1 MLDLVY
7 QMRDKARAMLHQF
20 STLVGEVDSV
30 KPDSLYE
37 AKKASESVKI
47 DVPKLQSLLPYET
60 IDKDGFYHN
69 KSTVGFGFYV
79 APLSGANQSL
89 VQALAEAFKN
99 KLPKGAYCT
108 TLLYKHHYLGDRLA
122 KNYAPLL
129 NRGGIVAELARMSI
143 NFHKKAIRHGYPNE
157 LNIPAQ
163 LADYECFM
171 FFSMKKQ
178 SGYEKKLIS
187 LRDDWASEL
196 KVAGFYHHNLKVIDF
211 KVILSSV
218 LSPDLDAFFW
228 PEKEAPE
235 GVLSQEIADPTTV
248 YEVGDSTIDITL
260 KNSDSENK
268 ATRVV
273 NCELLKNGFPKEEFG
288 LWQTPDLFANLLK
301 PEHGI
306 QCPFVISFTI
316 AGVESEKVK
325 SRAKK
330 RAKSLNANA
339 NPVQEFLVPGMV
351 EQAHE
356 CNYVYKESTKD
367 NLLLMPTFYNLM
379 LFTTKENEKEH
390 VAKAVSSFRQLGF
403 KLVQSRCNQWLRYLG
418 SLPFT
423 LGEGLFNAYQ
433 LMGMT
438 KELSNHNVAN
448 LSPVVADFKGAREG
462 LVMPTY
468 RHQLFCFDPFDDK
481 NLPISN
487 YNRLTIATSGAGKSY
502 FQASQILDGVSRG
515 HQIFIIDIG
524 ESYKHLCELLGGTYI
539 DASTLSLNPF
549 TLFDFEGEVQIG
561 EETRSNLEQIRDL
574 IAIMASPDKAISA
587 VQNAWLLKAIRKAV
601 AKKND
606 DACID
611 DVIQGLKELQCD
623 DVNQGDRRLSD
634 LSLLLEEYSTQGT
647 YGHIFNSRT
656 PLINNNRL
664 VVLELSALSENK
676 SLLKIVMFVMTC
688 IIQGQFYNGDRSQK
702 KLCIIDE
709 GWQYLVKGTN
719 QVAADFIEHMYR
731 VCRKYNGGFSLITQ
745 FLNDTA
751 ETNQGKAIAACSDT
765 KIIAKQGSFEEFIA
779 ENPNSFTPLQQ
790 QIIQR
795 FGEAKNQGFSN
806 LMLQFGNQYSFH
818 RLFSDPFSRIL
829 FSTSGDEFGDV
840 EKLTERGVPIIEAIH
855 QVANKYYGGFQ

>member
-1 MLDLVY
+1 MLDLVNK
-7 QMRDKARAMLHQF
+7 MRDKARGMLHQF
-20 STLVGEVDSV
+20 SGFLGEDESV
-30 KPDSLYE
+30 KPSSLYE
-37 AKKASESVKI
+37 AQKAKESVKI

-60 IDKDGFYHN
+60 IDEDGFYHN

-108 TLLYKHHYLGDRLA
+108 TIMYKHHYLGERLA
-122 KNYAPLL
+122 NNYAPLL
-129 NRGGIVAELARMSI
+129 EQGGIVAELARMSI
-143 NFHKKAIRHGYPNE
+143 KFHRNAARHGYQIE
-157 LNIPAQ
+157 SNIPAQ
-163 LADYECFM
+163 LTDYECFM
-171 FFSMKKQ
+171 FFSMKKKP
-178 SGYEKKLIS
+178 GYEKKLIN
-187 LRDDWASEL
+187 LRDNWGSEL
-196 KVAGFYHHNLKVIDF
+196 KVAGLYHHNLKVLDF
-211 KVILSSV
+211 KVILGSI
-218 LSPDLDAFFW
+218 LSPDLDAVFW
-228 PEKEAPE
+228 PEREDSDD
-235 GVLSQEIADPTTV
+235 VISQDIANPTTV

-260 KNSDSENK
+260 KNADSENK
-268 ATRVV
+268 ATRIV
-273 NCELLKNGFPKEEFG
+273 NCELLKNGFPRDEFG

-301 PEHGI
+301 AEHGI
-306 QCPFVISFTI
+306 QCPFVISFTV

-325 SRAKK
+325 ARMKK

-356 CNYVYKESTKD
+356 SNYVYRESSKD

-379 LFTTKENEKEH
+379 LFTTREKEKEH
-390 VAKAVSSFRQLGF
+390 VAKAITSFRQLGF

-448 LSPVVADFKGAREG
+448 LLPVVADFKGASGG
-462 LVMPTY
+462 LIIPTY

-487 YNRLTIATSGAGKSY
+487 YNRLTVATTGAGKSY
-502 FQASQILDGVSRG
+502 FQGSQILDGVSRG

-524 ESYKHLCELLGGTYI
+524 ESYKHVCKLLGGTYI

-549 TLFDFEGEVQIG
+549 TLFDFEGSVQIG
-561 EETRSNLEQIRDL
+561 KKRRSNIKQIRDL
-574 IAIMASPDKAISA
+574 VAIMASPDTALSA
-587 VQNAWLLKAIRKAV
+587 VQNAWLLKAIRETV
-601 AKKND
+601 AIKQN

-611 DVIQGLKELQCD
+611 DVIHALQALQD
-623 DVNQGDRRLSD
+623 EGAYKGDRRLSD
-634 LSLLLEEYSTQGT
+634 LALLLEEYSTKGT

-656 PLINNNRL
+656 PLINDNRL
-664 VVLELSALSENK
+664 VVLELSAFAEDEE
-676 SLLKIVMFVMTC
+676 LLKIVMFVMTC

-709 GWQYLVKGTN
+709 GWQHLVQGKN
-719 QVAADFIEHMYR
+719 QVAANFIAHMYR

-745 FLNDTA
+745 FLTDTA
-751 ETNQGKAIAACSDT
+751 ETNQGQAIEACSDT
-765 KIIAKQGSFEEFIA
+765 KIIAKQGSFETFVA
-779 ENPNSFTPLQQ
+779 KNPDVFTPLQQ
-790 QIIQR
+790 KIIPK
-795 FGEAKNQGFSN
+795 FGEAKQQGFSN
-806 LMLQFGNQYSFH
+806 LMLKFGSQYSFH

-829 FSTSGDEFGDV
+829 FSTSGDEFNDV
-840 EKLTERGVPIIEAIH
+840 EKLTEQGVPMIDAIH
-855 QVANKYYGGFQ
+855 QVANKYYGGVQ